1 MKHFRAFATLFIA
14 TVKEIFDESAYA
26 RFLVRESRKPSA
38 AAYADFI
45 QEKHSAPIRRC
56 C

>member
-1 MKHFRAFATLFIA
+1 MRRLRQFAALFVA

-26 RFLVRESRKPSA
+26 RFLARESREPSPS
-38 AAYADFI
+38 AYADFI